1 MRNPVLLLMGFMH
14 LFGCSNGN
22 YVKPITIDT
31 LDILITDELH
41 VKSLFYNGQ
50 RRIQYFE
57 RNGEFD
63 GQRVEYDS
71 LGKITRISYYTMGY
85 IMAYESFYYSN
96 NQLDSSTITNFPQ
109 GGAQVCCRATYKS
122 NEIVVDSNSQY
133 FEIKPKLGNLRN
145 DSVVTIIK
153 HGEQNS
159 LFVAADY
166 KDGVLISF
174 GDTTAL
180 LDSVSYLFERS
191 APWFYPIRGEILFL
205 SPLTETKH
213 LIDARI
219 PICIYFYKLQD

>member
-71 LGKITRISYYTMGY
+71 LGKIKRISYYTMGR
-85 IMAYESFYYSN
+85 IMSYESFYYTN
-96 NQLDSSTITNFPQ
+96 NQLDSSTISNYNLE
-109 GGAQVCCRATYKS
+109 GSKVCCRAIHKS
-122 NEIVVDSNSQY
+122 DVITVHDNSQY
-133 FEIKPKLGNLRN
+133 FSIIPKIGNLN
-145 DSVVTIIK
+145 GDSVVRIVK
-153 HGEQNS
+153 YGKKNS
-159 LFVAADY
+159 IFIPGDY
-166 KDGVLISF
+166 KNGVLINF

-180 LDSVSYLFERS
+180 SDSVSYLFERP